1 VAMTGFPVAARR
13 SLADSQLRANLGR
26 ATTTI
31 REKRSHVVGEL
42 PDWEEL
48 RAAGAAIKDA
58 ALLDLGSRLEEL
70 EEAVTAAGGVVHW
83 ARDSTEACSVVAEI
97 ARSHSLDEVVKVKS
111 IATDEIG
118 LNEYLAA
125 ERIAAVETDLAE
137 LIIQLDD
144 DFPSH
149 ILVPAIH
156 RNRAEIR
163 DIFRRELGLEEL
175 TDDPAA
181 LTEAA
186 RLHLRAKF
194 LSARMGVSGANFAV
208 AETGSVCV
216 FESEGNGRMCTTL
229 PEVLVTVMGVEKVVP
244 TWRDMEVF
252 LQLLPR
258 SSTGERMNPYT
269 SVWSGTAGHSHPGDG
284 PREFHL
290 VLLDNGRVGTL
301 ADELGRQALR
311 CIRCSACLNVC
322 PVYARVGGH
331 AYGSVYPGPI
341 GAILTPQLVS
351 GASAAAEA
359 GSGTEGARAS
369 ALDAGSSGAAL
380 ASAEYAASLPYAS
393 SLCGA
398 CGEVCPV
405 KIEIPRLLTHLR
417 AREVASRR
425 RLDPEKL
432 TMRALFH
439 TFSSR
444 RRYET
449 AQKLARVSTRPLAA
463 GKGRTGLHART
474 GSRGRTAPRA
484 RTGLRARTGPRAI
497 SRAPGPLAGWTMS
510 RDLPLPAEESFRDWW
525 RRTRGSG
532 EGGHGANRNQNAI
545 DSALTPHI
553 GANVETVR
561 EGSSDGA
568 ADGARADILR
578 RIRGALG
585 GATAG
590 DVPRNYRTEDA
601 RERDEI
607 VALFAERVAEYRATV
622 HRVSESEVAA
632 TVERI
637 AAEAGAK
644 RIGIPA
650 DFPDEWRPGGHGSAI
665 ELLEDA
671 APPSAKDSG
680 GESGAGESGA
690 AAGAPLSVPQLDALD
705 GALTG
710 CAVGIAE
717 TGTFVLDGG
726 VGQGRRALSL
736 VPDLHVC
743 VVTEEQIVAIVPEA
757 IGRLEGAVKAGRPL
771 TFVSGPSATSDIEL
785 DRVEGVHGP
794 RVLHVVVAA
803 P

>member
-1 VAMTGFPVAARR
+1 VAVTSGFPAAARR
-13 SLADSQLRANLGR
+13 SLADSQLRANLAR

-31 REKRSHVVGEL
+31 RDKRARVVDEL
-42 PDWEEL
+42 RDWEEL
-48 RAAGAAIKDA
+48 RVAGAAIKDA
-58 ALLDLGSRLEEL
+58 ALLDLDTQLSRLES
-70 EEAVTAAGGVVHW
+70 AVVAAGGQVHW
-83 ARDSTEACSVVAEI
+83 ASDGDEACSIVAAV
-97 ARSHSLDEVVKVKS
+97 ARSHGVDEVVKVKS

-118 LNEYLAA
+118 LNERLAS
-125 ERIAAVETDLAE
+125 EGVLAVETDLAE

-163 DIFRRELGLEEL
+163 DIFRRELGLDDL
-175 TDDPAA
+175 TDEPAA
-181 LTEAA
+181 LAEAA

-229 PEVLVTVMGVEKVVP
+229 PEVLVTVMGIEKVIP

-258 SSTGERMNPYT
+258 SSTGERLNPYT
-269 SVWSGTAGHSHPGDG
+269 SVWTGVAAADEGGGPAPGLLADG

-290 VLLDNGRVGTL
+290 VLLDNGRVQTL
-301 ADELGRQALR
+301 ADEVGRQALR

-341 GAILTPQLVS
+341 GAILTPQLR
-351 GASAAAEA
+351 GIEEA
-359 GSGTEGARAS
+359 G
-369 ALDAGSSGAAL
+369 
-380 ASAEYAASLPYAS
+380 SLPYAS

-417 AREVASRR
+417 AREVAARR

-432 TMRALFH
+432 TMKALFH

-444 RRYET
+444 DRYER
-449 AQKLARVSTRPLAA
+449 AQKLARLAARPLARGGRA
-463 GKGRTGLHART
+463 SSGGGRT
-474 GSRGRTAPRA
+474 
-484 RTGLRARTGPRAI
+484 I

-510 RDLPLPAEESFRDWW
+510 RELPAPAPETFREWW
-525 RRTRGSG
+525 RRTRGPSAPSSRTVAPFTAHYAAKGDTIAESG
-532 EGGHGANRNQNAI
+532 RGGGGGSGGGGRGAGGDARTDI
-545 DSALTPHI
+545 LHRIRSALQ
-553 GANVETVR
+553 
-561 EGSSDGA
+561 
-568 ADGARADILR
+568 
-578 RIRGALG
+578 
-585 GATAG
+585 GATPS
-590 DVPRNYRTEDA
+590 DVPRDYRTEDA
-601 RERDEI
+601 RGHDDI
-607 VALFAERVAEYRATV
+607 VTLFAERVAEYRATV
-622 HRVSESEVAA
+622 HRVRASEVADA
-632 TVERI
+632 VKRI
-637 AAEAGAK
+637 ATEAGAR

-650 DFPDEWRPGGHGSAI
+650 DLPEEWRAGGEAAGPEGGAAGPAGL
-665 ELLEDA
+665 ELVEDA
-671 APPSAKDSG
+671 SLP
-680 GESGAGESGA
+680 
-690 AAGAPLSVPQLDALD
+690 VPQLDALD

-710 CAVGIAE
+710 CAVAIAE
-717 TGTFVLDGG
+717 VGAFVLDGG
-726 VGQGRRALSL
+726 SGQGRRALTL
-736 VPDLHVC
+736 VPDLHIC
-743 VVTEEQIVAIVPEA
+743 VVREDQVVGLVPEA
-757 IGRLEGAVKAGRPL
+757 VGQLEKSVRAGRPL
-771 TFVSGPSATSDIEL
+771 TFVAGPSATSDIEL

>member
-1 VAMTGFPVAARR
+1 VALTGFPAAARHA
-13 SLADSQLRANLGR
+13 LADSQLRANLARATSTIRDKRGR
-26 ATTTI
+26 A
-31 REKRSHVVGEL
+31 VDEL
-42 PDWEEL
+42 PDWEGL
-48 RAAGAAIKDA
+48 REAGAAIKDA
-58 ALLDLGSRLEEL
+58 ALLRLDATL
-70 EEAVTAAGGVVHW
+70 ETLESAVTAAGGVVHW
-83 ARDSTEACSVVAEI
+83 AKDGTEACSIVAAI
-97 ARSHSLDEVVKVKS
+97 AQSHGVDEVVKVKS
-111 IATDEIG
+111 IATDEID
-118 LNEYLAA
+118 LNASLAA
-125 ERIAAVETDLAE
+125 AGIHALETDLAE

-163 DIFRRELGLEEL
+163 DIFIRELGAEGL

-229 PEVLVTVMGVEKVVP
+229 PEVLVTVMGVEKAIP

-258 SSTGERMNPYT
+258 SSTAERLNPYT
-269 SVWSGTAGHSHPGDG
+269 SVWSGTAARTRESADG

-290 VLLDNGRVGTL
+290 VLLDNGRVQTL
-301 ADELGRQALR
+301 ADEIGRQALR

-341 GAILTPQLVS
+341 GAILTPQLRGV
-351 GASAAAEA
+351 EN
-359 GSGTEGARAS
+359 AR
-369 ALDAGSSGAAL
+369 
-380 ASAEYAASLPYAS
+380 SLPYAS

-425 RLDPEKL
+425 RLDPETL

-444 RRYET
+444 PRYER
-449 AQKLARVSTRPLAA
+449 AQKLARAAARPF
-463 GKGRTGLHART
+463 GSSISHA
-474 GSRGRTAPRA
+474 P
-484 RTGLRARTGPRAI
+484 P
-497 SRAPGPLAGWTMS
+497 PLSGWTMS
-510 RDLPLPAEESFRDWW
+510 RDLPAPAKETFREWW
-525 RRTRGSG
+525 RRTRVAGRP
-532 EGGHGANRNQNAI
+532 GGTVSYLGTHDVHKYDTIPARAPNPPHERGGDARTDI
-545 DSALTPHI
+545 LHRISSAL
-553 GANVETVR
+553 AN
-561 EGSSDGA
+561 A
-568 ADGARADILR
+568 APGDI
-578 RIRGALG
+578 
-585 GATAG
+585 
-590 DVPRNYRTEDA
+590 PRNYRTEDE
-601 RERDEI
+601 RDRDEI
-607 VALFAERVAEYRATV
+607 VNVFAERVAEYRATV
-622 HRVSESEVAA
+622 HRVAEAEVAE

-637 AAEAGAK
+637 AEEAGAR

-650 DFPDEWRPGGHGSAI
+650 DLPEEWRPGGAEDVAPG
-665 ELLEDA
+665 ELELVQD
-671 APPSAKDSG
+671 
-680 GESGAGESGA
+680 
-690 AAGAPLSVPQLDALD
+690 APLSVPELDALD

-710 CAVGIAE
+710 CALGIAE
-717 TGTFVLDGG
+717 VGAFVLDGG
-726 VGQGRRALSL
+726 AGQGRRALSL
-736 VPDLHVC
+736 VPDLHIC
-743 VVTEEQIVAIVPEA
+743 VVREDQVVGLVPEA
-757 IGRLEGAVKAGRPL
+757 VGRLERSVRAGRPL
-771 TFVSGPSATSDIEL
+771 TFVAGPSATSDIEL

-794 RVLHVVVAA
+794 RTLHVVVAA
-803 P
+803 S